1 MPRFHFCV
9 LLLSCLLVPFMASG
23 QWSQTS
29 RSINDSVITGITSDA
44 IDVYASSRS
53 HGILRSDDFGQT
65 WFHSDSGLA
74 SVHITC
80 LASNLQN
87 LFAGTEGSGVFVSG
101 DQGQTWLPFNSGLQD
116 TIIRVL
122 CMIDA
127 AIYAGTDSGGIYKY
141 SGVGDQWTNRTIPS
155 CAGHITDLIKSP
167 DFIFA
172 STTSGIFRTR
182 NDGLT
187 WDSCN
192 SGLQTRMVLCLSNI
206 GSIIFAGTQY
216 GGIFVSQDQGSSW
229 TAVNHGLTSYYIS
242 QLCQSDSNVFAA
254 THGSGFFWSGD
265 LGGTWKE
272 ANEGYYEG
280 NINILSVIPP
290 YIFAAMDTS
299 GIWKRKLSDFS
310 ASSVPAFTANQSFS
324 IFPDNLSPG
333 HIIIQSDLDAPFTGN
348 IELFSISGCKI
359 FSHSCKM
366 LQHSRNEIQL
376 PQVSPGLYFL
386 TLSGDHLTL
395 TYKLSLR

>member
-1 MPRFHFCV
+1 MALHPITFHSFVNRTATCLP
-9 LLLSCLLVPFMASG
+9 LLTDPAFSG
-23 QWSQTS
+23 Q
-29 RSINDSVITGITSDA
+29 A
-44 IDVYASSRS
+44 I
-53 HGILRSDDFGQT
+53 L
-65 WFHSDSGLA
+65 
-74 SVHITC
+74 
-80 LASNLQN
+80 
-87 LFAGTEGSGVFVSG
+87 
-101 DQGQTWLPFNSGLQD
+101 
-116 TIIRVL
+116 
-122 CMIDA
+122 
-127 AIYAGTDSGGIYKY
+127 
-141 SGVGDQWTNRTIPS
+141 VG
-155 CAGHITDLIKSP
+155 H
-167 DFIFA
+167 
-172 STTSGIFRTR
+172 
-182 NDGLT
+182 
-187 WDSCN
+187 
-192 SGLQTRMVLCLSNI
+192 
-206 GSIIFAGTQY
+206 
-216 GGIFVSQDQGSSW
+216 
-229 TAVNHGLTSYYIS
+229 
-242 QLCQSDSNVFAA
+242 
-254 THGSGFFWSGD
+254 
-265 LGGTWKE
+265 

-324 IFPDNLSPG
+324 IFPDNLNPG